1 MLNALEQSFEE
12 KLQAIATLKDSSLE
26 ALKDLKDFIK
36 SLQQAKEDL
45 QEYLRNYEEKLLSFV
60 ETSCARLDST
70 NTTLQTQ
77 NSQILEFIKISYNDF
92 KDSLQNANTEVLES
106 FKEASKTSNDLAKVI
121 NEDIEMKS
129 NSMLSLNESFKNNAD
144 SMLEKLNTASNESIH
159 KATQMQEKMQALYN
173 EQFATLH
180 TKMTDTT
187 EVLQETL
194 ANNANKLENF
204 TKDLYKRLQMPLKN
218 EIKSYKTYCKIIMKQ
233 L

>member
-1 MLNALEQSFEE
+1 M
-12 KLQAIATLKDSSLE
+12 KDS
-26 ALKDLKDFIK
+26 KDFIK

-77 NSQILEFIKISYNDF
+77 NSQILESIKISYNDF

-121 NEDIEMKS
+121 NEDMEMKS

-173 EQFATLH
+173 DSFLH
-180 TKMTDTT
+180 
-187 EVLQETL
+187 
-194 ANNANKLENF
+194 F
-204 TKDLYKRLQMPLKN
+204 TQR
-218 EIKSYKTYCKIIMKQ
+218 
-233 L
+233 